1 MTTIKNRKISLIICA
16 AGKGERARLSRNKVL
31 AVISGAPV
39 IYHTLKAFDIPE
51 ISEVIL
57 ACAEDDLDEMR
68 AVASSFDCRII
79 TGGKTRT
86 QTVKKALAEVTGDYV
101 IIHDGA
107 RPFVTRDVIDRCI
120 ETVLDYGSAVCAI
133 SATDTIGRVEYG
145 VIVDVPPRG
154 ESFLLQTPQAFATES
169 IRHAYDLAGDK
180 EYTDD
185 SAVYAEFEAPPR
197 IFEGDRRNVKLT
209 YGDEFLR
216 EYPAVPQGG
225 SVGFGTDVHAF
236 ADGDGVTLAGIKIPC
251 DKRLVAHSDGD
262 VVLHALTDAFLSAAG
277 LKDIGHYFPVH
288 DERYDGADSTE
299 ILTTALNAVKEA
311 GYEPF
316 NISVTIQ
323 AEKPKL
329 AGYIDKMVE
338 KVAQLTGLDKSR
350 VAIAAGTGEKLG
362 FVGEER
368 GICAYCA
375 VSVRTSNKIWLKL

>member
-1 MTTIKNRKISLIICA
+1 MTTIKNRKISLIVCA
-16 AGKGERARLSRNKVL
+16 AGKGERAGLSRNKLFAVL
-31 AVISGAPV
+31 NGAPV

-57 ACAEDDLDEMR
+57 ACAEDDLDEMK
-68 AVASSFDCRII
+68 AIAASFNCRII

-86 QTVKKALAEVTGDYV
+86 QTVKLALQEVTGDYV

-107 RPFVTRDVIDRCI
+107 RPFVSREVIDRCI
-120 ETVLDYGSAVCAI
+120 DTVLDYGSAVAAI
-133 SATDTIGRVEYG
+133 SSTDTIGRIEYG

-154 ESFLLQTPQAFATES
+154 ESFLLQTPQAFSTEN
-169 IRHAYDLAGDK
+169 IRHAYELAGDK

-197 IFEGDRRNVKLT
+197 IFDGDRRNIKLT
-209 YGDEFLR
+209 YGDDFLR
-216 EYPAVPQGG
+216 EYPSIPKGG
-225 SVGFGTDVHAF
+225 SVGFGMDVHAF
-236 ADGDGVTLAGIKIPC
+236 GEGDGVTLAGVKIPC
-251 DKRLVAHSDGD
+251 DKKLIAHSDGD

-288 DERYDGADSTE
+288 DEKYDGADSAE
-299 ILTTALNAVKEA
+299 ILKTALEAVKEA

-329 AGYIDKMVE
+329 AKYIDKMVASLARLTNLKE
-338 KVAQLTGLDKSR
+338 GHVA
-350 VAIAAGTGEKLG
+350 VAAGTSEKLG
-362 FVGEER
+362 FVGEEK

-375 VSVRTSNKIWLKL
+375 VSVRESSRVWLKL